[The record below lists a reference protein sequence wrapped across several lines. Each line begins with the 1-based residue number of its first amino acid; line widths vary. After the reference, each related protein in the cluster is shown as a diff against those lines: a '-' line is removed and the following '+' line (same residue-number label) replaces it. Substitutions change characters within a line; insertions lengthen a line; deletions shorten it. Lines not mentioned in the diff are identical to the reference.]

1 MIQFAVTAA
10 VFAVLTVLIYVV
22 GVFTGWKLA
31 MQRVNLQL
39 DEMQQDK
46 SNPNN

>member
-1 MIQFAVTAA
+1 MTQIAITAA
-10 VFAVLTVLIYVV
+10 VFAVLTVLVYAV
-22 GVFTGWKLA
+22 GVVTGWKLA

-46 SNPNN
+46 SNPI